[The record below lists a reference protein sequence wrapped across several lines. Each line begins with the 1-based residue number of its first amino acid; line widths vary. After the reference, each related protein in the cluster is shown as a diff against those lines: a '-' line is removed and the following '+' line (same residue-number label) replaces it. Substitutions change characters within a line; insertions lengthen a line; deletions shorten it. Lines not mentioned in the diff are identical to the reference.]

1 MTVKKIAKIL
11 WSPVKRVDELLHVD
25 SDVADLYRDAK
36 LSKKDDAITEGIIGM
51 QMQAHTGH
59 IGL

>member
-11 WSPVKRVDELLHVD
+11 WSPVKRVDELLRVD
-25 SDVADLYRDAK
+25 SDVAELYPEAK
-36 LSKKDDAITEGIIGM
+36 LSKKDQAITEGIIGM
-51 QMQAHTGH
+51 QSQAHTGH

>member
-11 WSPVKRVDELLHVD
+11 WEPVRRVDELLRVD
-25 SDVADLYRDAK
+25 SDIDVLYPEAK

-51 QMQAHTGH
+51 QAQAHTGH

>member
-1 MTVKKIAKIL
+1 MTVKKVAKIL
-11 WSPVKRVDELLHVD
+11 WEPVRRVDELLHVD
-25 SDVADLYRDAK
+25 SDVAVLYPEAK

-51 QMQAHTGH
+51 QAQAHTGH

>member
-11 WSPVKRVDELLHVD
+11 WSPVKRVDDLLRVD
-25 SDVADLYRDAK
+25 SDVAELYPEAG
-36 LSKKDDAITEGIIGM
+36 LSKKDAAVTEGLIGM
-51 QMQAHTGH
+51 QAQAHTGH

>member
-11 WSPVKRVDELLHVD
+11 WSPVKRVDELLRVD
-25 SDVADLYRDAK
+25 SDVAELYPVAG
-36 LSKKDDAITEGIIGM
+36 LSKKDATVTEGIIGM
-51 QMQAHTGH
+51 QAQAHTGH

>member
-11 WSPVKRVDELLHVD
+11 WSPVRRVDELLHVD
-25 SDVADLYRDAK
+25 SDVAEIYRDAK
-36 LSKKDDAITEGIIGM
+36 LSKKDQAITMGVIGM
-51 QMQAHTGH
+51 QSQAHTGH

>member
-11 WSPVKRVDELLHVD
+11 WEPVKRMDELLHVD
-25 SDVADLYRDAK
+25 SDVSELYPDAK
-36 LSKKDDAITEGIIGM
+36 PSKKDDAITEGIIGM
-51 QMQAHTGH
+51 QSQAHTGH